1 MSEAN
6 KKSKSLNELMTELDE
21 VVAWFGSSDIDLDEA
36 AIKFARGAKLVEEI
50 KARLAETENKISQIK
65 LDMTNNEGK

>member
-6 KKSKSLNELMTELDE
+6 KKSKSLNELMAELDE
-21 VVAWFGSSDIDLDEA
+21 IVAWFSNGDIDLDEA

-50 KARLAETENKISQIK
+50 KTNLEETENKISMIK
-65 LDMTNNEGK
+65 LDMTNNEGI

>member
-21 VVAWFGSSDIDLDEA
+21 VVAWFGSGDIDLDEA
-36 AIKFARGAKLVEEI
+36 AIKFTRGAKLVEEI